1 MIGPV
6 LGIWLLYAIYRQ
18 IMDQPNLTQSWHH
31 LMQSF
36 HGREAGILLL
46 VCLLMLVNWGIE
58 SRKWQLLTADLCTL
72 RFRQAFIS
80 VQAGQAFALNTINRM
95 GEPLGKAMF
104 LPAGIRMQ
112 TVALSVYGSLP
123 QIIVT
128 LLSGMIGWIALKT
141 TGLLQDAGL
150 QEWNGPVFWLILAAG
165 FSCLVLCI
173 LLYFRLSR
181 IREWF
186 WKKSFLASLRKYLP
200 EWKPLPVQLLTG
212 LLGLSCWRYLVFL
225 VQYLLLMEVFGVGLS
240 LVQAMILVSVLF
252 LLLAIIPSIALA
264 ELGIRGKLSI
274 FLFGMISRNYL
285 GIMATA
291 TGIWIINL
299 LLPALFGALII
310 IGWRYW
316 QKRKRTT

>member
-1 MIGPV
+1 
-6 LGIWLLYAIYRQ
+6 
-18 IMDQPNLTQSWHH
+18 
-31 LMQSF
+31 
-36 HGREAGILLL
+36 
-46 VCLLMLVNWGIE
+46 
-58 SRKWQLLTADLCTL
+58 
-72 RFRQAFIS
+72 
-80 VQAGQAFALNTINRM
+80 
-95 GEPLGKAMF
+95 
-104 LPAGIRMQ
+104 
-112 TVALSVYGSLP
+112 SLP